1 MATSIAPLN
10 AFCDDTVID
19 GGSAATSVFSG
30 SEACTSIDGG
40 NPASTPDKAFGG
52 GTP

>member
-1 MATSIAPLN
+1 MPTSIAPLN
-10 AFCDDTVID
+10 AFCDDTTID
-19 GGSAATSVFSG
+19 GGSADVSVAG
-30 SEACTSIDGG
+30 QEACVSVDGG